1 MGEAQEKIL
10 AFENQFHEFI
20 TQTVEG
26 IECVSMP
33 FPVIK
38 PTENLVTLKL
48 TQGELLQLLSSIQV
62 GAEWTYPDKS
72 QQILFNF
79 MKGLICPPIMEDQ
92 ECLDYPTYASFI
104 TYAPEN
110 PYIQPD
116 LIPEGYLI
124 PPFFVNGQNGHDE
137 EGYEPLDIITPFGAF
152 ELLGGWFDI
161 IDGFLPQITV
171 MVNGAGKA
179 FVKLLPIFN
188 GGMACI
194 TLDAPP
200 NLADI
205 FLGIVTGGDNI
216 LDLNLD
222 IVSVPPETAKEIIYE
237 LDISGTGLHTIY
249 ITFLPVVD
257 DASVPLR
264 YGGGFRGVQLCNF
277 VEQPA
282 MGIQNIRFDGASCQ
296 LQVLEDG
303 DWVQVTGWEDWLDCV
318 PSGGGSG
325 GAAALKTEVQAI
337 NIATAKTTTSTGFV
351 AVGGSTFPYDFT
363 RNNALIVC
371 HDINMS
377 NSLTNGFTYAQV
389 TYAGEQGLDNAPAE
403 NFGQTA
409 RPLAAAARFTGLLE
423 TSGDIG
429 LDFRVSSGTGT
440 IAATTGLVFTII
452 EYDNLE
458 DLFVEDIRIFEGEL
472 QKKIGGAWI
481 PVSDSFEAIINS
493 LEANINAAQTTANGA
508 VSTNASQQ
516 SQINSIISVNNT
528 QNGRLTVIEDDVEDL
543 ILSVSGING
552 TLATHTTQIA
562 ALQSITGI
570 LAYGGAWATT
580 QNYDD
585 SPYFWATIIGAG
597 YVAGQGFR
605 SDSNGLTISMNDARL
620 AECQCT
626 HVYARVAMINAPT
639 GSLQWRVQGGAYGS
653 LKYNGTGG
661 SISDGWLRVPNWTGT
676 NFQIELSGF
685 GDFYLRSVY
694 FLGRGAHNPFA

>member
-1 MGEAQEKIL
+1 MSERQEKIIAL
-10 AFENQFHEFI
+10 QNRGFDFL

-26 IECVSMP
+26 TECSTVP
-33 FPVIK
+33 FPMIK
-38 PTENLVTLKL
+38 ETDNLIVLN
-48 TQGELLQLLSSIQV
+48 LSSRQWVQIASSILV
-62 GAEWTYPDKS
+62 GAQWAYPDIS
-72 QQILFNF
+72 QQIFWDF
-79 MKGLICPPIMEDQ
+79 TKAMHCPPIMSEQ
-92 ECLDYPTYASFI
+92 ECFEYPTYASFI
-104 TYAPEN
+104 GYEPEN
-110 PYIQPD
+110 PYVQPD
-116 LIPEGYLI
+116 LVPDGYLI
-124 PPFFVNGQNGHDE
+124 PPFYVNGQNGHDD
-137 EGYEPLDIITPFGAF
+137 EGYQEFDVISPFGAF
-152 ELLGGWFDI
+152 EFLGNWFDI
-161 IDGFLPQITV
+161 LDGFLPQITII
-171 MVNGAGKA
+171 VNGAGKA
-179 FVKLLPIFN
+179 FVKLLPVFN
-188 GGMACI
+188 GGMACV

-205 FLGIVTGGDNI
+205 FLGIITGGDNI

-222 IVSVPPETAKEIIYE
+222 VVSVPPETAKEIIYE
-237 LDISGTGLHTIY
+237 LDIVGTGIHTIY

-318 PSGGGSG
+318 PSGGGGG
-325 GAAALKTEVQAI
+325 GAAALRTEVHAI
-337 NIATAKTTTSTGFV
+337 NIATAKTTTSATFV
-351 AVGGSTFPYDFT
+351 AVGGSAFPYDFT
-363 RNNALIVC
+363 HNNALIVC

-423 TSGDIG
+423 ASGDVG

-472 QKKIGGAWI
+472 QKKIAGAWI
-481 PVSDSFEAIINS
+481 PVSDSFEAIINGLQS
-493 LEANINAAQTTANGA
+493 NINTAQTTANSA

-528 QNGRLTVIEDDVEDL
+528 QNGRLTVLEDDVEDL

-552 TLATHTTQIA
+552 TLATHTSQIA

-570 LAYGGAWATT
+570 VAYGGAWATT

-639 GSLQWRVQGGAYGS
+639 GSLQWRVQGGNYGS

-694 FLGRGAHNPFA
+694 FLGRGQHNPFA